1 MAGRTSHTGAFS
13 VETTTGRAR
22 QLLSVGPLPFTPSVQ
37 FAGDLWGRPLADR
50 PPPPDVR
57 DPRLVALA
65 GCSGVLALL
74 ALVVGVRTRRR
85 RGVA

>member
-1 MAGRTSHTGAFS
+1 
-13 VETTTGRAR
+13 
-22 QLLSVGPLPFTPSVQ
+22 VQ

-65 GCSGVLALL
+65 GCAGVLALL
-74 ALVVGVRTRRR
+74 GLVVVGVKVRRR